1 MQITD
6 PHFAHRF
13 QASLLTALSLLFL
26 QACGENYYFDTDGN
40 ANSGVTVDG
49 ERVSGLKVMR
59 PEVLS
64 DMLNNAFGER
74 YGDGLGEDETDAIMD
89 TNYKLYLG
97 GLDYEGIIDRPEDLS
112 PTNSLVIRR
121 LARDYCEEL
130 IPNVPDSTFL
140 TNAGLAGSSSDV
152 NAVIGDLYR
161 MVRSRPIDT
170 TTAGTVRTIYE
181 DVLGDAGSD
190 GPVSA
195 WRAVCIFLFLSEGGI
210 SMY

>member
-1 MQITD
+1 MQITNL
-6 PHFAHRF
+6 HFAHRLTT
-13 QASLLTALSLLFL
+13 SLFIGVSVLFL

-49 ERVSGLKVMR
+49 ERISGLKVMR

-74 YGDGLGEDETDAIMD
+74 YGEGLGEDETDAIMD

-121 LARDYCEEL
+121 LALDYCAEL
-130 IPNVPDSTFL
+130 IPTVPDSTFL
-140 TNAGLAGSSSDV
+140 TNAGLVGNSSDV
-152 NAVIGDLYR
+152 NEVIGDLYR
-161 MVRSRPIDT
+161 MVRSRPIDS
-170 TTAGTVRTIYE
+170 TTAATARTIYE
-181 DVLGDAGSD
+181 DVLGDIDSD

>member
-1 MQITD
+1 MQLID
-6 PHFAHRF
+6 PYFARRF
-13 QASLLTALSLLFL
+13 QASLFIALSLLFL

-40 ANSGVTVDG
+40 PNSGVTVDG
-49 ERVSGLKVMR
+49 ERISGLKVMR

-64 DMLNNAFGER
+64 DMLYNAYGER
-74 YGDGLGEDETDAIMD
+74 YGQGLGDDETDAIMD

-121 LARDYCEEL
+121 LALDYCEEL
-130 IPNVPDSTFL
+130 IPTVPDSTFL

-181 DVLGDAGSD
+181 DVLGDTDSN